1 MSGFAFD
8 VTCVGTALVDS
19 IVRGFDPTPV
29 SASGY
34 RAESGTLSVGG
45 EAANG
50 AITAARLGLRA
61 RALCYL
67 GMDAAGDMVLAAL
80 SRAGV
85 DTGAVVRDVD
95 HATPVSTLLVAAD
108 GTRKSVTNAAHRYNF
123 HPERYVEA
131 FSSSRA
137 VTLASLFRAPFDD
150 PDVVRA
156 VAAAAKAAGA
166 LVLADVKLPNFRALT
181 LDDLRDSLPLLDCIF
196 PNEDEARHFT
206 GEAEPEA
213 MADVFLRCGVGAVA
227 VKLGG
232 AGCLYKDARETFR
245 LTAYDID
252 AVDATGAGDSFLAGF
267 VSELL
272 RGASREDALRFAN
285 ACGALCA
292 TAVGATTAVTSRA
305 RVLAFMKTHTMK

>member
-1 MSGFAFD
+1 MSGFTFD
-8 VTCVGTALVDS
+8 VACVGAALVDS
-19 IVRGFDPTPV
+19 IVRGLDPTPV

-34 RAESGTLSVGG
+34 RAESGTLNVGG

-61 RALCYL
+61 RILCHL
-67 GMDAAGDMVLAAL
+67 GTDAAGDMVHAAL
-80 SRAGV
+80 ERAGV
-85 DTGAVVRDVD
+85 DTGAVVRDAE

-108 GTRKSVTNAAHRYNF
+108 GTRKSITNAAHRHNF
-123 HPERYVEA
+123 HPERYASA
-131 FSSSRA
+131 FASSRV

-150 PDVVRA
+150 PQIVRA
-156 VAAAAKAAGA
+156 VAAAAKAGGS

-181 LDDLRDSLPLLDCIF
+181 LRDLRDSLPLIDCVF

-206 GEAEPEA
+206 GETEPEA
-213 MADVFLRCGVGAVA
+213 MADAFLRRGVGAVV

-232 AGCLYKDARETFR
+232 AGCLYKDARETLR
-245 LTAYDID
+245 LNAYEID

-267 VSELL
+267 TAELL
-272 RGASREDALRFAN
+272 RGASRADALRFAN

-292 TAVGATTAVTSRA
+292 TRVGATAALQSRA
-305 RVLAFMKTHTMK
+305 QVLEFMKTHTMK